1 MPTLHSHAMESLAII
16 VDDTDLFKT
25 FVTGLEQ
32 QITTVRSLA
41 IAVDPNTLAERHG
54 YSYDVNASEST
65 QRFWQLMG
73 ELSCQ
78 LPKLDC
84 LHTFSLQVR
93 NGRNGFWIP
102 RPLIATLLS
111 SLPASCASVQIDTL
125 GCDYAEPGSVHLCD
139 TISNVLPN
147 LKHVRLNLSNICAKA
162 LQVNTQSPKV
172 TTLTISCFAQ
182 GYYNTRLCGSYTED
196 PIHSCLVWGEE
207 AMPYLIDQMKALI
220 PKCPNIAHALIYD
233 QSRPEDYNGAFHQ
246 SYNLRDVLQDIVTAM
261 PVVRIYPFVGD
272 GNMLR
277 APGTDFFG
285 SFAALERILEA
296 EVSERHGSD
305 RGLPQDTEELQLLG
319 LDEWKAKYPGRSCQ
333 LWGNEKRAGA
343 RLIEACVV
351 KGAASRISMVEESTS
366 PRL

>member
-1 MPTLHSHAMESLAII
+1 MGSLI
-16 VDDTDLFKT
+16 VLVNDVAQFET
-25 FVTGLEQ
+25 FVAGLEQ
-32 QITTVRSLA
+32 QTATVRSLA
-41 IAVDPNTLAERHG
+41 IAVDPNALAERHG
-54 YSYDVNASEST
+54 YSYDVDPSEST

-78 LPKLDC
+78 LPKFDC

-111 SLPASCASVQIDTL
+111 SLPASCASVEIDTL

-139 TISNVLPN
+139 TISNVLPI

-162 LQVNTQSPKV
+162 FQVNTQCPNL

-182 GYYNTRLCGSYTED
+182 GSYNTRLCGSYIED
-196 PIHSCLVWGEE
+196 PVHSSLVRGEE
-207 AMPYLIDQMKALI
+207 AMPFLIDRIKALI
-220 PKCPNIAHALIYD
+220 PKCPSIAHALIVD
-233 QSRPEDYNGAFHQ
+233 QTRPEDYNGASHQ
-246 SYNLRDVLQDIVTAM
+246 SYNLRNVLKDIVTAM

-285 SFAALERILEA
+285 SFDELKRVLEA
-296 EVSERHGSD
+296 EVSEQHGSV
-305 RGLPQDTEELQLLG
+305 RGLPRDMEELQLLG

-351 KGAASRISMVEESTS
+351 KGAASRLSMVEESISS
-366 PRL
+366 PL